1 MGNLTKKET
10 KGLPENSIKKL
21 TVIYLVVIAMGI
33 VVIGRIIDLQF
44 IHKPDTNK
52 FGNNF
57 RYDVVDAKRGDI
69 LARDGRFL
77 AVSTPFYQID
87 MDPTVCVQDTFQRY
101 IAPLSADLSQL
112 FGDRTPQE
120 YRSYIDS
127 ARTADKKHIKL
138 GGRVVSHQELQQI
151 QSFPIFNQGR
161 FKGGLKV
168 EKKEKRIYPYNTLG
182 RRVLGYSLDNAE
194 KTKVGLEMCYDYVLT
209 GKPGKRPMMR
219 TEHNEWIPNL
229 EQPETPPEDGLDV
242 QTTIDVDIQDI
253 ADRAL
258 REQLAKS
265 DELQGGCVVVMETA
279 TGAIRAMVNLQKYN
293 GDYSERIN
301 YAINRKGEPGSV
313 FKLATLIALIEL
325 KGIKLDNEIKAQP
338 HWNYGGH
345 DFEDHY
351 LNAYNMIS
359 VIRGFEIS
367 SNNVFRILATTNFG
381 NNPQEYLNKLNDE
394 KINYNFDFDLA
405 GMEKANLKSVNDPSW
420 SPVDLPQ
427 IAMGYTVE
435 LTPLHTLNFYNAV
448 ANGGKMMKPYLVSAF
463 LKDGK
468 VVKEFKPETISVICQ
483 KSTIDTVKRA
493 LRGVVLYGTGRTVFN
508 GCKVHVSG
516 KTGTAQIVDPETGQY
531 VDRNGMKQHQATF
544 VGFFPSENPK
554 YTMICICYSEKTAGN
569 FYGATWGG
577 PVFREVAEKIYASSP
592 EWEESIPDKGMKGA
606 NLDKM
611 HNVAPKDTFKRS
623 GVPNVIGMG
632 LKDASYIL
640 ENKGYDVRFEG
651 SGKVMAQSPSPWA
664 SDSSSLVHTVTLT
677 LSEANAK
684 PGEIRDTA
692 DTTKAAK
699 PQARP
704 TKPEQNRDG
713 VKAAPKKKAEPAQ
726 AAVKKAATKKVTK
739 TKPKNAAK

>member
-1 MGNLTKKET
+1 MAVAKKDSE
-10 KGLPENSIKKL
+10 KKPYKVRIDVL
-21 TVIYLVVIAMGI
+21 GIIYI
-33 VVIGRIIDLQF
+33 VVCVLCLIVVVRIIDLQF
-44 IHKPDTNK
+44 IHKPSREN
-52 FGNNF
+52 FGNTF
-57 RYDVVDAKRGDI
+57 RYDVIDGKRGDI

-77 AVSTPFYQID
+77 AVSTPLYEID
-87 MDPTVCVQDTFQRY
+87 MDPTVSDKDTFDRY
-101 IAPLSADLSQL
+101 IGALSADLAAIY
-112 FGDRTPQE
+112 GDKTAEE
-120 YRSYIDS
+120 YRAQITE
-127 ARTADKKHIKL
+127 ARTENKKHIKL
-138 GGRVVSHQELQQI
+138 GNRLVSHQEKQKI
-151 QSFPIFNQGR
+151 QEFPIFSQGR
-161 FKGGLKV
+161 FKGGFKT
-168 EKKEKRIYPYNTLG
+168 EKKERRIYPYNTLG

-194 KTKVGLEMCYDYVLT
+194 KTKVGLEMCYDYVLA

-219 TEHNEWIPNL
+219 TEHSEWIQDL

-258 REQLAKS
+258 RNQLAKS
-265 DELQGGCVVVMETA
+265 DQLQGGCVVVMETA

-325 KGIKLDNEIKAQP
+325 KGIKLDNEIKAMP
-338 HWNYGGH
+338 HWTYGGH

-367 SNNVFRILATTNFG
+367 SNNVFRILAATNFG
-381 NNPQEYLNKLNDE
+381 DNPQEYLNKLNDE
-394 KINYNFDFDLA
+394 KINYNFPFDLA
-405 GMEKANLKSVNDPSW
+405 GMEKAYLKSANDPSW
-420 SPVDLPQ
+420 SPTDLPQ

-483 KSTIDTVKRA
+483 KSTVDTVKRA
-493 LRGVVLYGTGRTVFN
+493 LRGVVLNGTGRLVFN
-508 GCKVHVSG
+508 GCKVHISG

-544 VGFFPSENPK
+544 VGYFPSENPK

-592 EWEESIPDKGMKGA
+592 EWEKPVPDMGLKGA
-606 NLDKM
+606 GLDKVR
-611 HNVAPKDTFKRS
+611 NLAPKDTSSRA
-623 GVPNVIGMG
+623 GVPYVVGMG
-632 LKDASYIL
+632 LKDASFIL
-640 ENKGYDVRFEG
+640 ENRGYSVKFTG
-651 SGKVMAQSPSPWA
+651 AGKVA
-664 SDSSSLVHTVTLT
+664 SQSSSADSTGSKEVFLTLT
-677 LSEANAK
+677 GANVPIVEARDSADTAKVAK
-684 PGEIRDTA
+684 PKE
-692 DTTKAAK
+692 
-699 PQARP
+699 
-704 TKPEQNRDG
+704 E
-713 VKAAPKKKAEPAQ
+713 PKK
-726 AAVKKAATKKVTK
+726 AAVKKAEEKKAAGKKPAARKETKTNTK
-739 TKPKNAAK
+739 TKPKNAAKKTA